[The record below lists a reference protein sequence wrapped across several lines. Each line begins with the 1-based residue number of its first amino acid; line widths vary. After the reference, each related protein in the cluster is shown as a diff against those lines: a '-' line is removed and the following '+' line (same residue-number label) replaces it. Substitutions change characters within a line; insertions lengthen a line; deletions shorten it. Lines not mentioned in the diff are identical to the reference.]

1 MFPWTRGY
9 LTRPYRNRV
18 KGMATIPADSELIEA
33 FRRYLAE
40 ERRLSDHT
48 VRAYCSDLRQFARFL
63 NDSGSDRGLLLV
75 MRSDVRRYLARLH
88 GSSAS
93 GRTLGRKLASLR
105 SFFSWIG
112 RGAGEDGDPTAVL
125 RRPKERRGLPRA
137 LTEEEAASLVES
149 PGTGMVTSLRDRL
162 ILEMLYGSGVRA
174 SELVLIDMDDV
185 DIRAGL
191 VRVKGKGAKERIV
204 PLGTTVSAILKHYI
218 ADRTQTPGDWGGPL
232 FPGRGRDGR
241 MSTRTVQRIV
251 SSWAHRSGLSGVHPH
266 MLRHTFATHLLNR
279 GAEIRA
285 VQELL
290 GHASLA
296 TTQVYTHLTTDR
308 LREAYLQAHP
318 HAGETT
324 SNDQSA
330 G

>member
-1 MFPWTRGY
+1 M
-9 LTRPYRNRV
+9 
-18 KGMATIPADSELIEA
+18 GMHANATDRDPIEA

-48 VRAYCSDLRQFARFL
+48 AKAYCSDLRQFVKFL
-63 NDSGSDRGLLLV
+63 KKSGSRRELSHV
-75 MRSDVRRYLARLH
+75 TRSDVRTYLAHLH
-88 GSSAS
+88 RSSTS

-105 SFFSWIG
+105 SFFYWLG
-112 RGAGEDGDPTAVL
+112 RGASDDTDPTAIL

-137 LTEEEAASLVES
+137 LTEEETALLVES
-149 PGTGMVTSLRDRL
+149 PGSDPGTSLRDRL
-162 ILEMLYGSGVRA
+162 ILEMLYGTGMRA
-174 SELVLIDMDDV
+174 AELVRTDMEDL
-185 DIRAGL
+185 DIRSGL
-191 VRVKGKGAKERIV
+191 VRVRGKGGKERLI
-204 PLGTTVSAILKHYI
+204 PLGSTVVGILKEYI
-218 ADRTQTPGDWGGPL
+218 TDRPRQSGSWGGPL
-232 FPGRGRDGR
+232 IPGRGKDGR

-251 SSWAHRSGLSGVHPH
+251 SNWAHRSGLSGVHPH

-318 HAGETT
+318 HAGE
-324 SNDQSA
+324 NGPDEEVEK